1 MRIRT
6 QFIIAMILFGVMLI
20 IVSASL
26 IITNG
31 QVGRLSKQEEV
42 AHGLERDA
50 SDLGYLSNDYLL
62 YRESQ
67 QHTRCES
74 KFSTFSSDL
83 SKLGSDSPEQEAIVN
98 KMRENLRRWQAVF
111 EEVAATLSGESQLW
125 DVSAAQAF
133 IQVAWSRMAVQSQGL
148 VFDAMR
154 LTELLRNQKDRL
166 RERHI
171 LLIVTFL
178 VIFGAYFI
186 ANYAIVYRRTLKSL
200 SDLHAGTQIIGSGN
214 LDYVIQAKYRDEIG
228 ELSHA
233 FNKMTANLKGVT
245 ASKADLE
252 REMAQRRKAEE
263 ALRKSRDELEM
274 RVQERTAELEQR
286 ARQLSLLASE
296 LTLAEERERRRLA
309 GILHDNLQQLLA
321 AAKMRIEVLS
331 DSVGTEQK
339 SKAENILGLIQESLK
354 VSRSLTAELSPPLL
368 QLGGLSAA
376 LKWLGRW
383 MGEMHGLKVDLSVDS
398 LLDPKREDYSV
409 LLFQSVRE
417 LLFNVVKHAGVA
429 SARVDMRKDEEG
441 QHRIVVSDH
450 GIGLDLEAVWN
461 NANTGTGFG
470 LFSIRERM
478 MLIGG
483 RLEVESKPGMGAS
496 FSLILPS
503 ESTEMLE
510 AKAPEIKGSTAKTVV
525 GPSPAP
531 DKRDKIR
538 VMLVDDHE
546 LVREGLSTLIG
557 NNPDIEIVG
566 ELSDGEEAV
575 RSARE
580 ILPDVILMDIN
591 MPKMN
596 GLEATRT
603 IHSEFPHIRIIC
615 LSMYEDNDLLSA
627 AFNSG
632 ASAFLT
638 KSGSSDTL
646 LSAIRGQADYGFS
659 DSEQQ

>member
-1 MRIRT
+1 MRIKT
-6 QFIIAMILFGVMLI
+6 QFIIAMILFGVMLM

-26 IITNG
+26 IITNR
-31 QVGRLSKQEEV
+31 QVDRLSKQEEI
-42 AHGLERDA
+42 AHRLERDA
-50 SDLGYLSNDYLL
+50 SELGYLSNDYLL

-67 QHTRCES
+67 QRTRWES
-74 KFSTFSSDL
+74 KFSSFSSDL
-83 SKLGSDSPEQEAIVN
+83 SNLGPDSPEQEAIAN
-98 KMRENLRRWQAVF
+98 NMRENLRRWQAVF
-111 EEVAATLSGESQLW
+111 ADVAETLSGESELQNDSTAQTFLQL
-125 DVSAAQAF
+125 
-133 IQVAWSRMAVQSQGL
+133 AWSRMAVQNQGI

-154 LTELLRNQKDRL
+154 LAELLRNQKDRL

-171 LLIVTFL
+171 VLIVALL

-186 ANYAIVYRRTLKSL
+186 ANYAIVYRHTLKSL

-233 FNKMTANLKGVT
+233 FNKMTANLKRIT

-263 ALRKSRDELEM
+263 QLRQSHDELEM

-309 GILHDNLQQLLA
+309 GILHDNLQQLLV

-331 DSVGTEQK
+331 GTVETEYK
-339 SKAENILGLIQESLK
+339 SKAENILGLIQESLN

-383 MGEMHGLKVDLSVDS
+383 MGEIHGLQVDLSVDP

-417 LLFNVVKHAGVA
+417 LLFNVVKHSGVT
-429 SARVDMRKDEEG
+429 SARVDVRKDEEG
-441 QHRIVVSDH
+441 QHRIVVSDQ
-450 GIGLDLEAVWN
+450 GIGLDSEAFWK
-461 NANTGTGFG
+461 NANAGTGFG
-470 LFSIRERM
+470 LFGIRERM
-478 MLIGG
+478 TLMGG
-483 RLEVESKPGMGAS
+483 RLEVESRPGMGAT
-496 FSLILPS
+496 FSLVLPS
-503 ESTEMLE
+503 EETESPE
-510 AKAPEIKGSTAKTVV
+510 AAASEIKGGTLKTVA
-525 GPSPAP
+525 GRSPAP
-531 DKRDKIR
+531 DRRDKIR

-546 LVREGLSTLIG
+546 LVRNGLSTLIG
-557 NNPDIEIVG
+557 NNRDIEIVG

-591 MPKMN
+591 MAKMN
-596 GLEATRT
+596 GLEATRR
-603 IHSEFPHIRIIC
+603 IHSELPRIRIIC
-615 LSMYEDNDLLSA
+615 LSMYEDNDLVSA
-627 AFNSG
+627 AFNAG

-646 LSAIRGQADYGFS
+646 LSAIRGQADYAFP